1 MSLEPAVACTRA
13 MNERVDLESKIAQ
26 LERTVDALSGELH
39 AQQQQV
45 EALQA
50 TVKLLAEQ
58 LKKRSDGDDLEPHD
72 TRPPHWG

>member
-1 MSLEPAVACTRA
+1 MTNDHVE
-13 MNERVDLESKIAQ
+13 LESKIAQ

-39 AQQQQV
+39 QQQLRI

-50 TVKLLAEQ
+50 SVQVLVEQ
-58 LKKRSDGDDLEPHD
+58 LKKRADGDDLEPHD